1 MAPERLRILCA
12 AGLLTALSFVVMI
25 IQIPFPLLP
34 TYKYD
39 FADVPALIGTF
50 TLGPTPAVGIVLCRN
65 ILHNFLIKPN
75 PIGHVMNFFA
85 SGMLVLVAGVAY
97 MREHSH
103 LGAVWALVLGVLAQ
117 TLIMVPLNLVVLPY
131 YLGLPMEKAVAML
144 LSFTI
149 PFNLSKGIISAV
161 CTYLLYKKVSPR
173 LPHYMQVD
181 RGPLHAN
188 GMFAAKEEATK

>member
-25 IQIPFPLLP
+25 LQIPFPFMP

-75 PIGHVMNFFA
+75 PIGHFMNFVA

-103 LGAVWALVLGVLAQ
+103 LGAVWALLLGVMAQ
-117 TLIMVPLNLVVLPY
+117 TLIMIPLNLFVLPY
-131 YLGLPMEKAVAML
+131 YLGLPQEKAVQML

-149 PFNLSKGIISAV
+149 PFNLSKGVISAI

-173 LPHYMQVD
+173 LPHYLQVD
-181 RGPLHAN
+181 RQSMAKN
-188 GMFAAKEEATK
+188 GFFGDQNKG